1 MQESAV
7 KETFATDTL
16 AEEPYGGCTLRVRK
30 LSQKARATRRS
41 ICLEKAAIMT
51 EVFMRTE
58 GEPMAMRKAK
68 TFRELCDRKNIFI
81 DDDQLFVGQAGSK
94 PLSAA
99 FGPDTNGYMLRE
111 ELDTLSDRPQD
122 PLLVDEDQ
130 KKLFREF
137 IDPYWKGGLFWDVW
151 NATAPE
157 DLRRFNELLIVLSL
171 HGRDQSGHGM
181 FTPSYDEVLRIGI
194 SGLRKKVTDRL
205 EALDLTVPREYDKLT
220 FLNSLLIVCDGLD
233 RLADRYADLLKEKA
247 GVEERPWRKRELE
260 KMAEICR
267 QVPKNPARSFWEALQ
282 ALWFYHFA
290 AIMEYGAGVYG
301 PGRMDQYLYPYYE
314 KDIEEKRI
322 TKEQA
327 QELLECLW
335 IKFAEVTQPLDKD
348 FARVVPGYPTFQ
360 VVACGGIAK
369 NGQNAVNDISYMMI
383 QATEDLRTTQPSLV
397 VKYNKQKNPDSFLH
411 KAIEL
416 MALGTGHPQFY
427 NDEAGIKCVLNYGVP
442 FEDAYNWTPIG
453 CKDVNIMGVMGN
465 VRTPAIVN
473 MAGALELVLQNGVNR
488 MSGQHLPVL
497 ETGDPRNFATFDEFK
512 KAYKAQL
519 KFLIA
524 KGQELALIC
533 EAIVEQQSP
542 ALLTSLTFKECV
554 DNGRSCMSGGAKYSP
569 GGEIVLTGLA
579 DIVNSLACIRRLV
592 YEGKKL
598 TWDSLLAALDND
610 FVGYE
615 EIREMC
621 LAVPK
626 YGNDIDGID
635 QLATEMSE
643 FVGNEVRQ
651 YEGLHGGRR
660 IAVTPAAA
668 GHLFTGVVVGA
679 LPSGRKAWQ
688 PLADGISPM
697 QGTDVMGPTAVLNSA
712 SKVCSEVYC
721 APLLNMK
728 IDPVLFK
735 NPRGIE
741 NFAGFMKTWHDLGI
755 YEIQF
760 NVISPDILREAQR
773 YPEKHRGLTVRVS
786 GYCAYFVD
794 LYKEIQDELISR
806 TTFQQVR

>member
-1 MQESAV
+1 ME
-7 KETFATDTL
+7 ATATEERGRFDTL
-16 AEEPYGGCTLRVRK
+16 EGEAYGGCTLRVRR
-30 LSQKARATRRS
+30 LREKARAAKRS
-41 ICLEKAAIMT
+41 VCLEKAAIMT
-51 EVFMRTE
+51 EVFMKTE
-58 GEPMAMRKAK
+58 GEPMALRKAK
-68 TFRELCDRKNIFI
+68 TFRELCDRKTIFI
-81 DDDQLFVGQAGSK
+81 DDDQLLVGQAGGR

-99 FGPDTNGYMLRE
+99 FGPDMNGYMLSE

-122 PLLVDEDQ
+122 PLLVDEAQ

-137 IDPYWKGGLFWDVW
+137 IEPYWKGRNFWDVW

-157 DLRRFNELLIVLSL
+157 DLRQLNEVLIVLSL

-181 FTPSYDEVLRIGI
+181 FTPGYDEVIGI
-194 SGLRKKVTDRL
+194 GVNGLRKRVADRL
-205 EALDLTVPREYDKLT
+205 ATLDLTLPREYDKLN
-220 FLNSLLIVCDGLD
+220 FLKALLIVCDGLE
-233 RLADRYADLLKEKA
+233 RLADRYADLLEEKA
-247 GVEERPWRKRELE
+247 QTEERPWRRAELE
-260 KMAEICR
+260 RMAGICR
-267 QVPKNPARSFWEALQ
+267 HVPRNPARNFREALQ

-290 AIMEYGAGVYG
+290 AMMEYAAGVYG
-301 PGRMDQYLYPYYE
+301 PGRMDQYLYPYYR
-314 KDIEEKRI
+314 KDLEEKKM
-322 TKEQA
+322 TKEEA

-360 VVACGGIAK
+360 VVACGGITK
-369 NGQNAVNDISYMMI
+369 NGQNGVNDLSYMMI
-383 QATEDLRTTQPSLV
+383 QATEDVRTTQPSLV
-397 VKYNKQKNPDSFLH
+397 VKYNKQKNPESFLL

-427 NDEAGIKCVLNYGVP
+427 NDEAGIKCVMNYGIP

-473 MAGALELVLQNGVNR
+473 MAGGLELVLLNGVNR
-488 MSGQHLPVL
+488 MTGQHLPVL
-497 ETGDPRNFATFDEFK
+497 KTGEVKDFKTFDEFK
-512 KAYKAQL
+512 QAYKAQL
-519 KFLIA
+519 KYLIA
-524 KGQELALIC
+524 KGQELSLIC
-533 EAIVEQQSP
+533 ESIVEQQSP
-542 ALLTSLTFKECV
+542 ALLTSLTFEECV
-554 DNGRSCMSGGAKYSP
+554 ENGKSCMAGGAKYSP

-579 DIVNSLACIRRLV
+579 DIVNSLAFIRQLV
-592 YEGKKL
+592 YEEKKL
-598 TWDSLLAALDND
+598 TWDGLLAALEND
-610 FVGYE
+610 FAGHE

-621 LAVPK
+621 LAAPK
-626 YGNDIDGID
+626 YGNDIPEID
-635 QLATEMSE
+635 QLATEMSQ
-643 FVGNEVRQ
+643 FVGDEVKK
-651 YEGLHGGRR
+651 YVGLHGEKR

-668 GHLFTGVVVGA
+668 GHLFTGIVVGA

-728 IDPVLFK
+728 IDPVFFQS
-735 NPRGIE
+735 PRGIE

-760 NVISPDILREAQR
+760 NVVSPDILREAQR
-773 YPEKHRGLTVRVS
+773 HPEKYRGLTVRVS

-806 TTFQQVR
+806 TTFQQMQ